1 MKVFVGIYQ
10 EAVVRHGLHE
20 KTTFID
26 WAIVDYIKDWI
37 GYSGAKTFID
47 DNGTTYYWINFKH
60 LIEEMPLLGI
70 STKAGI
76 SKRITHLK
84 NVGILDTFRTGD
96 CSLGV
101 RLTPLGE
108 EILKFSKRP
117 VNESEHPVNFRK
129 HPVNFRKH
137 PVNESLQPPLTKVNS
152 TNNRSIQYTTKNNR
166 SEDLKNNIDHPA
178 DDRACTSAPATQN
191 SPKERRCICST
202 DILDEKN
209 KKVFSMFWS
218 IYPRKVGKGA
228 AAKAWK
234 NLKLRDGDRDLCK
247 AILDGAKRMKEVATY
262 TDKQF
267 IPHPATWL
275 NQRRWEDEDVPEPP
289 RDRIVDPDRD
299 VPMTEYVSLRG
310 KISTMEDAI
319 LQRLDSLPEEELDE
333 YKKLVLQNQKYKH
346 LIDKWESKK
355 RSKVS

>member
-1 MKVFVGIYQ
+1 MKVFVGISQ
-10 EAVVRHGLHE
+10 EAVVRYGLHE

-47 DNGTTYYWINFKH
+47 EDGKTFYWINFKH

-70 STKAGI
+70 STKSTISERI
-76 SKRITHLK
+76 SKLK
-84 NVGILDTFRTGD
+84 DLGVLDTFMAIDR
-96 CSLGV
+96 SLGV

-108 EILKFSKRP
+108 EILKFSKGGVRI
-117 VNESEHPVNFRK
+117 NEQGVRK
-129 HPVNFRKH
+129 NEQGVRK
-137 PVNESLQPPLTKVNS
+137 NEQGVFVKTNS

-191 SPKERRCICST
+191 SPRCISST

-228 AAKAWK
+228 AARAWK
-234 NLKLRDGDRDLCK
+234 NLKLRDGDKDLCK
-247 AILDGAKRMKEVATY
+247 AILDGAKRMQEVATY

-310 KISTMEDAI
+310 KISTMEDMI
-319 LQRLDSLPEEELDE
+319 LEKLNTLQGEELEAYKNMVRKNPRYKPLLDSWD
-333 YKKLVLQNQKYKH
+333 QRRAH
-346 LIDKWESKK
+346 A
-355 RSKVS
+355 

>member
-1 MKVFVGIYQ
+1 MKVFVGISQ
-10 EAVVRHGLHE
+10 EAVVRYGLHE

-47 DNGTTYYWINFKH
+47 EDGKTFYWINFKH

-70 STKAGI
+70 STKSTISERI
-76 SKRITHLK
+76 SKLK
-84 NVGILDTFRTGD
+84 DLGVLDTFMAIDR
-96 CSLGV
+96 SLGV

-108 EILKFSKRP
+108 EILKFSKGGVRI
-117 VNESEHPVNFRK
+117 NEQGVRK
-129 HPVNFRKH
+129 
-137 PVNESLQPPLTKVNS
+137 NEQGVFVKTNS

-191 SPKERRCICST
+191 SPRCISST

-228 AAKAWK
+228 AARAWK
-234 NLKLRDGDRDLCK
+234 NLKLRDGDKDLCK
-247 AILDGAKRMKEVATY
+247 AILDGAKRMQEVATY

-310 KISTMEDAI
+310 KISTMEDMI
-319 LQRLDSLPEEELDE
+319 LEKLNTLQGEELEAYKNMVRKNPRYKPLLDSWD
-333 YKKLVLQNQKYKH
+333 QRRAH
-346 LIDKWESKK
+346 A
-355 RSKVS
+355 